1 MGVRPA
7 RSNDL
12 ARFSPDPPPFFGTCC
27 EFGHPTIG
35 DAQSVILFDGTYMQ
49 ANCCTSQQALLDATT
64 LTWTPTGSGKFD
76 INDEEGW
83 NLLPNKQV
91 LTVDAY
97 VFAYDPNGTNSEI
110 YVPAAGKWHSAGS
123 TKVQLGL
130 GGELW
135 RREQRDSGGRPGS
148 STPRRYGLRY
158 RIEYMRQR
166 SVRSHRNL

>member
-1 MGVRPA
+1 VPTWTNLGAIYDP
-7 RSNDL
+7 L
-12 ARFSPDPPPFFGTCC
+12 ANTWTSVDPPPFFGTCC
-27 EFGHPTIG
+27 GFDHPTIG

-110 YVPAAGKWHSAGS
+110 YKSGN
-123 TKVQLGL
+123 
-130 GGELW
+130 
-135 RREQRDSGGRPGS
+135 RRRV
-148 STPRRYGLRY
+148 L
-158 RIEYMRQR
+158 
-166 SVRSHRNL
+166 